1 MPLRGRRILVAAL
14 VSASLLA
21 GAGAAGSSVV
31 ATSDT
36 PPDTSVAATA
46 ATAAVEILPPDEP
59 FAGQTRGEWDARQ
72 WQWLVSMPVDVNPGD
87 DTAGDRCGYGQS
99 GPVFFV
105 VGSGGGGD
113 RTCVVAEGTAIYVV
127 VATVECS
134 TVEPPPFFGRT
145 EEELR
150 ACATADMDLVT
161 YVSARVNG
169 VDVANLDTYRTASP
183 LFTLT
188 FPDNNI
194 FGVESGVAQA
204 VSEGF
209 SFVIA
214 PPPPGSYEITWLV
227 SYPDGPLGGSATVIV
242 EAPQVIE
249 PPTT

>member
-1 MPLRGRRILVAAL
+1 M
-14 VSASLLA
+14 LLA
-21 GAGAAGSSVV
+21 AVTSALLASGLGVAGSSVV

-36 PPDTSVAATA
+36 TPDTSVAATA

-59 FAGQTRGEWDARQ
+59 FAGLTRGEWDARQ

-87 DTAGDRCGYGQS
+87 DTTGDRCGYGQS

-105 VGSGGGGD
+105 IGSGGGGD

-134 TVEPPPFFGRT
+134 TVEAPPFFGRT
-145 EEELR
+145 EDELR

-161 YVSARVNG
+161 DVSARVNG
-169 VDVANLDTYRTASP
+169 VDVANLDTYRTGSP

-194 FGVESGVAQA
+194 FGVEPGVAHA

-214 PPPPGSYEITWLV
+214 PPPPGRYEINWLV

>member
-1 MPLRGRRILVAAL
+1 MLVAAVTFAAL
-14 VSASLLA
+14 
-21 GAGAAGSSVV
+21 GAGLGVAGSSVV
-31 ATSDT
+31 ATSET
-36 PPDTSVAATA
+36 TPDTTVAAAA
-46 ATAAVEILPPDEP
+46 ATAAVEILPPGDP
-59 FAGQTRGEWDARQ
+59 FAGLTRGEWDARQ
-72 WQWLVSMPVDVNPGD
+72 WQWLVSMPVDINPGD
-87 DTAGDRCGYGQS
+87 DTTGDRCGHGQS

-105 VGSGGGGD
+105 IGSGNGGE
-113 RTCVVAEGTAIYVV
+113 RTCVVAEGTAIFVV

-150 ACATADMDLVT
+150 ACVTADMDTVT
-161 YVSARVNG
+161 DVSARVNG

-194 FGVESGVAQA
+194 FGAESGVAHA
-204 VSEGF
+204 VSEGY

-214 PPPPGSYEITWLV
+214 PPSPGRYEISWLV
-227 SYPDGPLGGSATVIV
+227 RYPEGPLGGSATVVV
-242 EAPQVIE
+242 ESPQVIE

>member
-1 MPLRGRRILVAAL
+1 M
-14 VSASLLA
+14 LLA
-21 GAGAAGSSVV
+21 AVTSALLASGLGVAGSSVV

-36 PPDTSVAATA
+36 IPDTSVAATA
-46 ATAAVEILPPDEP
+46 EGAAVEILPPDEP
-59 FAGQTRGEWDARQ
+59 FAGLTRGEWDARQ

-87 DTAGDRCGYGQS
+87 DTTGDRCGYGQS

-105 VGSGGGGD
+105 IGSGGGGD

-134 TVEPPPFFGRT
+134 TVEAPPFFGRT
-145 EEELR
+145 EDELR

-161 YVSARVNG
+161 DVSARVNG

-194 FGVESGVAQA
+194 FGVEPGVAHA
-204 VSEGF
+204 VSEGY

-214 PPPPGSYEITWLV
+214 PPPPGRYEITWLV

>member
-1 MPLRGRRILVAAL
+1 MPLRGRCL
-14 VSASLLA
+14 LLA
-21 GAGAAGSSVV
+21 AMIGAAGLGGAGSSVV

-36 PPDTSVAATA
+36 TPDTSVAAMA
-46 ATAAVEILPPDEP
+46 EGAAVEILPPDEL
-59 FAGQTRGEWDARQ
+59 FAGLTRGEWDARQ
-72 WQWLVSMPVDVNPGD
+72 WQWLVSMPVDINPGD

-99 GPVFFV
+99 GPAFFV
-105 VGSGGGGD
+105 IGSGGGGE
-113 RTCVVAEGTAIYVV
+113 RTCIVAEGTAIYVV

-134 TVEPPPFFGRT
+134 TVESPPFFGRT

-150 ACATADMDLVT
+150 ACTAADMDLVT
-161 YVSARVNG
+161 DVSARVNG
-169 VDVANLDTYRTASP
+169 IDVANLDTYRTSSP

-194 FGVESGVAQA
+194 FGVESGVAHA
-204 VSEGF
+204 VSEGY

-214 PPPPGSYEITWLV
+214 PPTPGRYEIAWLAR
-227 SYPDGPLGGSATVIV
+227 YPDDLLGGSATVIV

>member
-1 MPLRGRRILVAAL
+1 MPLRGRRILVAAV

-46 ATAAVEILPPDEP
+46 ASAAVEILPPDEP
-59 FAGQTRGEWDARQ
+59 FAGLTRGEWDARQ

-105 VGSGGGGD
+105 IGSGGGGE

-150 ACATADMDLVT
+150 ACATADMDQVT
-161 YVSARVNG
+161 DVSARVNG

-204 VSEGF
+204 VSEGY

-227 SYPDGPLGGSATVIV
+227 SYPDGPLGGSATVVV
-242 EAPQVIE
+242 EAPQVVE

>member
-1 MPLRGRRILVAAL
+1 M
-14 VSASLLA
+14 LLA
-21 GAGAAGSSVV
+21 AVTSALLASGLGVAGSSVV

-36 PPDTSVAATA
+36 TPDTSVAATA
-46 ATAAVEILPPDEP
+46 EGAAVEILPPDEP
-59 FAGQTRGEWDARQ
+59 FAGLTRGEWDARQ

-87 DTAGDRCGYGQS
+87 DTTGDRCGYGQS

-105 VGSGGGGD
+105 IGSGGGGN
-113 RTCVVAEGTAIYVV
+113 RTCVVAESTAIYVV

-134 TVEPPPFFGRT
+134 TVEARPFFGRT
-145 EEELR
+145 EDELR
-150 ACATADMDLVT
+150 ACATADMDLVSD
-161 YVSARVNG
+161 VSARVNG

-194 FGVESGVAQA
+194 FGVEPGVAHA

-214 PPPPGSYEITWLV
+214 PPPPGRYEITWLV

>member
-1 MPLRGRRILVAAL
+1 MPLRGRRTLLVAV
-14 VSASLLA
+14 VSTSLLA
-21 GAGAAGSSVV
+21 GFGVAGSSVV

-36 PPDTSVAATA
+36 TPDDTSVAAPA
-46 ATAAVEILPPDEP
+46 ATPVEILPPDEP
-59 FAGQTRGEWDARQ
+59 FAGLTRGEWDARQ

-105 VGSGGGGD
+105 IGSGGGGD
-113 RTCVVAEGTAIYVV
+113 RTCVVAEGTAIHVV

-134 TVEPPPFFGRT
+134 TVEPPPFFGRS

-161 YVSARVNG
+161 DVSARVNG
-169 VDVANLDTYRTASP
+169 ADVANLDTYRTASP

-194 FGVESGVAQA
+194 FGVEPGVAQA

-209 SFVIA
+209 SFLIA
-214 PPPPGSYEITWLV
+214 PPSPGRYEIAWLV
-227 SYPDGPLGGSATVIV
+227 SYPSGPLGGSATVVV
-242 EAPQVIE
+242 EAPQVLE